1 MKLLRCATLAVA
13 VLLNLSG
20 LPAIAQD
27 APYRVLLG
35 IDPSDDAGLQEQALG
50 APLAPSMSAA
60 MQNRVQ
66 VKQTTNLTDVMRATR
81 TEENDIVI
89 GPPHVTASAFAHG
102 YQLLARNVRAAR
114 FVLVA
119 RSEIAQ
125 LSDMAGKRLYL
136 TQQDSARAYLAKGM
150 LREAGFYLNGFHK
163 VTYARTS
170 GAGLLALESNL
181 SDVTVAEEAEA
192 KRWMETHPG
201 VGKIL
206 KTTREVPAGMAIVV
220 KKTMLPAERKAL
232 LSWVNSPAANGAGL
246 GRLREAGSDDKAQYN
261 YIAALGILTPTALPG
276 ATRVSA
282 QQVDE
287 MMHKGALVVDTRTLK
302 EFKSEHIE
310 GALHAPYVEKSLK
323 ETEFNASEDDYS
335 AIVSLPRDK
344 PLVFLCNGPE
354 CWKSY
359 KASKIAL
366 ANGMTQIYWFR
377 GGMPEWREKSMAL
390 AGTSKLGGLVETA
403 AGVGSAR
410 RQ

>member
-1 MKLLRCATLAVA
+1 MNFLHGATFALCLA
-13 VLLNLSG
+13 SFS
-20 LPAIAQD
+20 AIAED

-35 IDPSDDAGLQEQALG
+35 VDPSDEAGVQEQSLG

-60 MQNRVQ
+60 MQTRVQ

-89 GPPHVTASAFAHG
+89 GPPHVTASAISHG
-102 YQLLARNVRAAR
+102 YQLLARNVRTAR

-119 RSEIAQ
+119 RSEIGQ
-125 LSDMAGKRLYL
+125 ISDMAGKRLYL

-150 LREAGFYLNGFHK
+150 LREGGFYLNGFQK

-181 SDVTVAEEAEA
+181 SDVTVAEEGEA
-192 KRWMETHPG
+192 KRWMDLHPG

-220 KKTMLPAERKAL
+220 KKTMQPAERKL
-232 LSWVNSPAANGAGL
+232 LMTWVNSAVANSAGL
-246 GRLREAGSDDKAQYN
+246 GRLQEVSSSDKEQYN
-261 YIAALGILTPTALPG
+261 YIAALGILTPAALPG
-276 ATRVSA
+276 ATRVTA
-282 QQVDE
+282 QQVDAL
-287 MMHKGALVVDTRTLK
+287 MHKGALIVDTRTLK
-302 EFKSEHIE
+302 EFKSEHIV
-310 GALHAPYVEKSLK
+310 GAMHAPYVEKSLK
-323 ETEFNASEDDYS
+323 DTEFDATQDDYS
-335 AIVSLPRDK
+335 AIVSLPHDK

-366 ANGMTQIYWFR
+366 ANGMTQVYWFR
-377 GGMPEWREKSMAL
+377 GGVPEWREKSMAL
-390 AGTSKLGGLVETA
+390 AGTSKLDGAVETA
-403 AGVGSAR
+403 ASVGGAR

>member
-1 MKLLRCATLAVA
+1 MKLLRCATL
-13 VLLNLSG
+13 LLSFSAFS
-20 LPAIAQD
+20 AIAQD
-27 APYRVLLG
+27 APFRVLLG
-35 IDPSDDAGLQEQALG
+35 VDPSDEAGLQEQALG
-50 APLAPSMSAA
+50 APIAPSMSSA

-89 GPPHVTASAFAHG
+89 GPPHVTASAISHG
-102 YQLLARNVRAAR
+102 YQLLARNVRSAR

-119 RSEIAQ
+119 RSDIKQVSE
-125 LSDMAGKRLYL
+125 MAGKRLYL

-150 LREAGFYLNGFHK
+150 LREAGFYINGFQK

-181 SDVTVAEEAEA
+181 SDVTVAEEGEA
-192 KRWMETHPG
+192 KKWMDAHPG
-201 VGKIL
+201 VGRIL

-220 KKTMLPAERKAL
+220 KKTMPLAERKAL
-232 LSWVNSPAANGAGL
+232 LTWINSPVANSAGL
-246 GRLREAGSDDKAQYN
+246 GRLQEVSAEDKEQYN
-261 YIAALGILTPTALPG
+261 YIAALGILTPSALPG

-282 QQVDE
+282 QQVEE
-287 MMHKGALVVDTRTLK
+287 MMRKGALVVDTRTLK
-302 EFKSEHIE
+302 EYKTEHIV

-323 ETEFNASEDDYS
+323 EQDFDAALDDYS
-335 AIVSLPRDK
+335 AIITLPRDK

-366 ANGMTQIYWFR
+366 ANGMTQVYWFR
-377 GGMPEWREKSMAL
+377 GGVPEWREKSMAL
-390 AGTSKLGGLVETA
+390 AGTSKLGGTVDTA
-403 AGVGSAR
+403 SSLGGGTH